1 MNAGEVEA
9 QNYLLKNGW
18 KVKNL
23 TACKDFFSKDIDF
36 LIERD
41 QERFY
46 IEIKW
51 DTRIKHTGN
60 MFIEVSTDIEN
71 NKDGWYNY
79 CEADFIFY
87 GDALNKLFYV
97 FRLQDLKEFIK
108 GDYKRLQQRKAADYT
123 IYGRVKKVSQGLL
136 VPIEELRKSYPV
148 QVIKL

>member
-46 IEIKW
+46 IEVKW

-60 MFIEVSTDIEN
+60 MFIEVSADIEN

-97 FRLQDLKEFIK
+97 FRL
-108 GDYKRLQQRKAADYT
+108 
-123 IYGRVKKVSQGLL
+123 
-136 VPIEELRKSYPV
+136 
-148 QVIKL
+148 

>member
-1 MNAGEVEA
+1 MNTGELRA
-9 QNYLLKNGW
+9 QEYFLKNGW

-23 TACKDFFSKDIDF
+23 TACQDFFSKDIDF

-46 IEIKW
+46 IEVKW
-51 DTRIKHTGN
+51 DTRIKHSGN
-60 MFIEVSTDIEN
+60 MFIEVSTDIEK
-71 NKDGWYNY
+71 NKDGWFKF

-87 GDALNKLFYV
+87 GDALQNLFYV

-108 GDYKRLQQRKAADYT
+108 EDYKRLQQRKAADYNA
-123 IYGRVKKVSQGLL
+123 YGQVRKVSQGLL
-136 VPIEELRKSYPV
+136 VPIEKLRESYPV